1 LGGFFVYNELMK
13 SHVKA
18 KWSIRL
24 GNKVELKVKVGDDV
38 IEGQVLGSSQT
49 GELKLFDV
57 SMVLSR
63 FSREKI
69 NDFFASLVEKEVK
82 TGDLM
87 VDTGGMFGK
96 KIFSPSDG
104 TFLGVDEFYNIK
116 IKLDEEQKRIIS
128 SPVNGIVEK
137 IDKEK
142 MTIAFN
148 AIEFR
153 GRSIIDGKVWGN
165 CSLDVVN
172 KITDLDFRVKGK
184 IILSSSLD
192 NCFLTKAEVVGAVAV
207 LVHLGKDEV
216 IPDRI
221 NSDLPILG
229 LDANEWDNLI
239 WHQKEGKEKRMLL
252 NSKNGRVL
260 MVIE

>member
-1 LGGFFVYNELMK
+1 MGGFFVYNELMK

-18 KWSIRL
+18 KWSIKL
-24 GNKVELKVKVGDDV
+24 GNKVELKVKTGDEV
-38 IEGQVLGSSQT
+38 VVGQVLGSSQT
-49 GELKLFDV
+49 GEIKLFDA

-69 NDFFASLVEKEVK
+69 DDFFVALLEKELK
-82 TGDLM
+82 AGDLM
-87 VDTGGMFGK
+87 VDTGGVFGK

-104 TFLGVDEFYNIK
+104 IFLGVDEFYNIK
-116 IKLDEEQKRIIS
+116 IKLDEEQKRVIS
-128 SPVNGIVEK
+128 SPVNGEVEK

-142 MTIAFN
+142 VVIAFK
-148 AIEFR
+148 AIEFK
-153 GRSIIDGKVWGN
+153 GRSIIDGKAWGN
-165 CSLDVVN
+165 SDLNIINKVTEIDFNVN
-172 KITDLDFRVKGK
+172 GK
-184 IILSSSLD
+184 IILSSCID
-192 NCFLTKAEVVGAVAV
+192 NCFLTKAEVIGAVAV

-229 LDANEWDNLI
+229 LDDNEWDNLV
-239 WHQKEGKEKRMLL
+239 WHRKEGKEKRMLL